1 MDSKNKDLDSSIS
14 NNKPGKDI
22 GWELYRTFLGVLQE
36 GSQSGAARALGLAQP
51 TVGRHIEALEQALGL
66 PLFTRSQQGLLPT
79 EAALT
84 LREGAE
90 AMAHQAAS
98 LQRLAQERQLGA
110 QGHLRGVV
118 RVTASEVMGVEVL
131 PAILVR
137 LAQEEPGLVIEL
149 VLSNRMQ
156 DLLQREA
163 DIAVRMTAPTQ
174 EQLIARRLGTVEL
187 GLFARSDYLDRAGR
201 PATLEDLAAHR
212 LVGYDQE
219 TPFIRAAR
227 QGFPSWRREAFALRS
242 DSDLAQLALLRAGAG
257 IGVCQVGL
265 ARRSPGL
272 ERVLPEQL
280 SLPLETWL
288 AMHEDLRQS
297 LACKRVFEALAE
309 GLSEMMA
316 APA

>member
-1 MDSKNKDLDSSIS
+1 MDSKYKDLD
-14 NNKPGKDI
+14 NKPGKDI
-22 GWELYRTFLGVLQE
+22 GWELYRSFLGVLQE

-79 EAALT
+79 EAALS

-110 QGHLRGVV
+110 QGQLRGVV
-118 RVTASEVMGVEVL
+118 RVTASEVHGGGSVCRPSWL
-131 PAILVR
+131 GWR
-137 LAQEEPGLVIEL
+137 RRSPGLVIEL

-187 GLFARSDYLDRAGR
+187 GLFARSDYLGAAPAARPRWRIWLRTAWWAMTRKRA
-201 PATLEDLAAHR
+201 
-212 LVGYDQE
+212 
-219 TPFIRAAR
+219 FIRAAR

-257 IGVCQVGL
+257 LGVCQVAL
-265 ARRSPGL
+265 ARRSPGQ
-272 ERVLPEQL
+272 ERLLPEQL
-280 SLPLETWL
+280 SLQLGNL
-288 AMHEDLRQS
+288 AGHARRPAPKPGLQ
-297 LACKRVFEALAE
+297 ACVRGPDR
-309 GLSEMMA
+309 GLD
-316 APA
+316 